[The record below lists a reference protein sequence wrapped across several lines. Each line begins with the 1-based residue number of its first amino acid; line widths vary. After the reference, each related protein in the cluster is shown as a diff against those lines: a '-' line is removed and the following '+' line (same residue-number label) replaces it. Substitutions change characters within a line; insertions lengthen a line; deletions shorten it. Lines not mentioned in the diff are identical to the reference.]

1 MEQFFLGLQTDIKE
15 AVRREMEKIRK
26 EMGKERIYGAALVT
40 DSDCVTLFLAV
51 NTEEALAKRDKADQ
65 APKRLAMLREY
76 WPEELVGRVADGSV
90 SLSRFVPDEWAYSD
104 GTDSGLNQV
113 SQQLY
118 DQEEALL
125 DADDEIHEKFQEQF
139 LETVTLAFEALR
151 NEGVFE
157 PETVC
162 FISMSDDSQASEIED
177 ASARRLNTA
186 EQYGQFKAW
195 AEIFN
200 G

>member
-1 MEQFFLGLQTDIKE
+1 
-15 AVRREMEKIRK
+15 
-26 EMGKERIYGAALVT
+26 
-40 DSDCVTLFLAV
+40 
-51 NTEEALAKRDKADQ
+51 
-65 APKRLAMLREY
+65 MLREY

-195 AEIFN
+195 ADIFN

>member
-1 MEQFFLGLQTDIKE
+1 M
-15 AVRREMEKIRK
+15 
-26 EMGKERIYGAALVT
+26 
-40 DSDCVTLFLAV
+40 
-51 NTEEALAKRDKADQ
+51 
-65 APKRLAMLREY
+65 
-76 WPEELVGRVADGSV
+76 ADGSV

-125 DADDEIHEKFQEQF
+125 DADDGIHEKFQEQF